1 MDKSIITQYIDR
13 EAEIKDLRKRIE
25 DLEDEIIKLNSTVV
39 SDSVTRG
46 KKGKK
51 SLGTVKITGIP
62 EEVINKKRILL
73 EENRR
78 QLELN
83 EMKLLQMQN
92 DAEECIES
100 IRSSELRTMLRLKA
114 IDDLSYIKIA
124 MHMNYLRP
132 NREKPY
138 TDESV
143 RKKIERFLGNVHNV
157 R

>member
-1 MDKSIITQYIDR
+1 
-13 EAEIKDLRKRIE
+13 
-25 DLEDEIIKLNSTVV
+25 
-39 SDSVTRG
+39 
-46 KKGKK
+46 
-51 SLGTVKITGIP
+51 
-62 EEVINKKRILL
+62 
-73 EENRR
+73 
-78 QLELN
+78 
-83 EMKLLQMQN
+83 MKLLQMQN